1 MSSHEEDVEEA
12 LEPTL
17 LDMDDNPVW
26 IHGCETMLAG
36 EDDDEDGTP
45 AIHVVVS
52 AYRGRCDL
60 GEDHFTEVSHF
71 YSAAM
76 ARQLAAALL
85 NASDMLDEYVAG
97 E

>member
-1 MSSHEEDVEEA
+1 VSSHEEDVEEA

-17 LDMDDNPVW
+17 LDMDDNPLW

-36 EDDDEDGTP
+36 DDPGDEGTP

-52 AYRGRCDL
+52 AYRGRCDMN
-60 GEDHFTEVSHF
+60 EDHFTEVSHF